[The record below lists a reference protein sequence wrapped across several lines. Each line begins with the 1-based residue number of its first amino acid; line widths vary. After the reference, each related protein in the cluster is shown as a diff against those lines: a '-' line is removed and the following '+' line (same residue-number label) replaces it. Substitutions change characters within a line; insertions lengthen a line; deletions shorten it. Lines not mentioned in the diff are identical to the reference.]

1 MIVCGYPC
9 IGKSTV
15 AKQDPM
21 FIDLESSYFK
31 IEGRD
36 NTGWHENYCMLAIEL
51 HRTGHVVFT
60 STHADVVE
68 FLTDGEKMFRYD
80 LKPTDV
86 KICYPDPYLY
96 SDWIDRATV
105 RWQSSG
111 LVKDRLALKRIIDY
125 WDVDIAALAA
135 HTDHA
140 VPIMNPSLYDLRE
153 MFKP

>member
-15 AKQDPM
+15 ARQNPQ

-31 IEGRD
+31 IEGRYKS
-36 NTGWHENYCMLAIEL
+36 GWHENYCIFAIEL

-68 FLTDGEKMFRYD
+68 FLTDGEKMFRYG

-86 KICYPDPYLY
+86 KICYPDPHLH
-96 SDWIDRATV
+96 SNWIDRATI
-105 RWQSSG
+105 RWQTTG
-111 LVKDRLALKRIIDY
+111 LVKDRLALKRIINH
-125 WDVDIAALAA
+125 WDADIAALAA
-135 HTDHA
+135 YKDHA
-140 VPIMNPSLYDLRE
+140 VPIMNPNLYDLRE